1 MNPNCFVAVVNIKL
15 THFIY
20 SNFTVFITSH
30 CFTTFFFIISLI
42 RNLIFIFTG
51 VCLAIL
57 FSGSDAIDTVSDFIY
72 RNDYFGPE
80 SVFSGDSAIQVDD
93 LTDLIFGFSA
103 SSGENG
109 KKYSV
114 QN

>member
-1 MNPNCFVAVVNIKL
+1 MYSKL
-15 THFIY
+15 IL
-20 SNFTVFITSH
+20 SSS
-30 CFTTFFFIISLI
+30 FFE
-42 RNLIFIFTG
+42 G

-80 SVFSGDSAIQVDD
+80 SVFSGDSANQVDD

-103 SSGENG
+103 SNG
-109 KKYSV
+109 NKSEKFR
-114 QN
+114 NF